1 MQCRDNQHIQKFNPI
16 QFGIFMVLLASI
28 HVFMSNKTLYMGIF
42 GSTENKIKFSNSPKK
57 KKIEKKVKKIKF
69 YKTPKKK
76 KKKKKKMEKK
86 REKSIFTHKND
97 VGQDI

>member
-57 KKIEKKVKKIKF
+57 KK
-69 YKTPKKK
+69 KKK
-76 KKKKKKMEKK
+76 KWKKKGKKAYLLIKMMWGKT
-86 REKSIFTHKND
+86 F
-97 VGQDI
+97 DIS

>member
-1 MQCRDNQHIQKFNPI
+1 MQCRDNQHIQKFNPN

-57 KKIEKKVKKIKF
+57 KNG
-69 YKTPKKK
+69 
-76 KKKKKKMEKK
+76 KK